1 MIELYH
7 CANARS
13 FRCLWLLEEL
23 CLAYQLHLMEFP
35 PRRTTP
41 DYLDTNP
48 LGTVPYLTD
57 GTAHM
62 SESVAILQYLDSVHG
77 DGRFSFAPG
86 EEQYASWLNWLH
98 YGEATLTT
106 PLTVVLR
113 YRLFEPEESRNPA
126 VAEAYERIFLNRLRS
141 AADQIA
147 KTPFLCGVRF
157 SIADISVGYAVLLGR
172 TLGLAEQ
179 MGPDI
184 DAYWQRLEARAG
196 FRAAKARQK
205 PR

>member
-1 MIELYH
+1 MIQLYH

-23 CLAYQLHLMEFP
+23 GLPYELHLLEFP

-41 DYLDTNP
+41 DYLAINP
-48 LGTVPYLTD
+48 LGTIPYLID
-57 GTAHM
+57 GTARL

-77 DGRFSFAPG
+77 GGRFSFAPG
-86 EEQYASWLNWLH
+86 EDAYASWLNWLH

-113 YRLFEPEESRNPA
+113 YRLLEPEESRNPA
-126 VAEAYERIFLNRLRS
+126 VAEAYERIFLNRLRL
-141 AADQIA
+141 AAGQIA
-147 KTPFLCGVRF
+147 ATPFLCGTRF
-157 SIADISVGYAVLLGR
+157 SLADISVGYAVLLGR

-184 DAYWQRLEARAG
+184 ASYWQRLETRAG
-196 FRAAKARQK
+196 FRGAKARQK